1 MTQRLRTGRPLD
13 DFVPEAAWRRA
24 APGSTAPVAK
34 ELVHRTSEREVL
46 PTGWTRLDDSHFS
59 VSARWPRDHRCFTA
73 VRGRHDALLVAETM
87 RQATILLAHAELGV
101 PFGYHF
107 VMWSLEYTVNDVER
121 LALDGPSDDVEA
133 VVTCKEVQWCGNRL
147 SSMRTEYV
155 LWRSGRV
162 LATGKARLTCTSP
175 QVYAR
180 LRGDRLAA
188 AGVAVPLL
196 PAVPPRS
203 VGRSGIGDVALA
215 PVPQE
220 RTWQLRVDT
229 SHPAHFHRPNDHV
242 PGMLLLEAARQAA
255 YAAAPFTP
263 FVPTTVDIAFH
274 RYAELGSPCW
284 MTASPLRADASG
296 SNAVRVSGHQGN
308 ELVFLATL
316 ASAAPDEPD
325 APDEWRSR

>member
-1 MTQRLRTGRPLD
+1 MD
-13 DFVPEAAWRRA
+13 DFVPGVARCM
-24 APGSTAPVAK
+24 TAPDVTVPVAR

-46 PTGWTRLDDSHFS
+46 PTGWTRLDDSRFS
-59 VSARWPRDHRCFTA
+59 VSVRWPRDHRCFA
-73 VRGRHDALLVAETM
+73 PVHGRHDALLVAETM

-101 PFGYHF
+101 PLGYHF
-107 VMWSLEYTVNDVER
+107 VMWSLEYTVDDVER
-121 LALDGPSDDVEA
+121 LALDSRSDDVEA
-133 VVTCKEVQWCGNRL
+133 VVTCTEVQQRGNRL
-147 SSMRTEYV
+147 SSMRTEYA
-155 LWRSGRV
+155 LWRSGRL

-203 VGRSGIGDVALA
+203 VGRSVIGDVALA

-229 SHPAHFHRPNDHV
+229 SHPSHFHRPNDHV

-263 FVPTTVDIAFH
+263 FAPTTVDVAFH
-274 RYAELGSPCW
+274 RYAEHGSPCW
-284 MTASPLRADASG
+284 IAASPLRTHAAG
-296 SNAVRVSGHQGN
+296 GTAVRVSGHQDN

-316 ASAAPDEPD
+316 ASAVPDEPRD
-325 APDEWRSR
+325 RRPR